1 IALIFTNRG
10 YLLKNKFAY
19 PLIYGPAL
27 LFILFGFTTD
37 LLIGPPILEYWGWT
51 YSIPENPLIYYLFS
65 AWTVIV
71 SLTASIMVFSYYFK
85 TEGMDKKQALY
96 LALGLFTP
104 LILSLVT
111 DFIFIKLS
119 IPIPEFTQTL
129 LTLGL
134 IFIVYG
140 IWRYNF
146 PLLTLT
152 LAAEKIISTMPNFLV
167 LLDPKGRVS
176 KINKSVISQLGYSE
190 KELLKQMI
198 YDIFSL
204 ENKSQLEKAI
214 KNGESFNGECTII
227 SNSGKAVDVLINL
240 APIYSIIKE
249 PTGFVIIGTDI
260 TQRKKALQEIVESEL
275 KFRSIIEQTSDG
287 VALANNKGKI
297 IYWNHALENITG
309 YSKDE
314 VTGLYL
320 YEILY
325 KMITLERKKLISKDS
340 IQKIFE
346 RAFASSKIPNKL
358 HMQEKLILR
367 ADGTSRDT
375 QVINFFLEKT
385 NPSLFCTVVRDISDR
400 KKAENILK

>member
-1 IALIFTNRG
+1 MFNEYSLISLLAAFTSFFIGNFIYFRNPENSLNRVIAIFSILVSFMALTEFAYRLVENPESALFWLKVSTLWPLIPAIMLQIALIFTNRG

-198 YDIFSL
+198 Y
-204 ENKSQLEKAI
+204 
-214 KNGESFNGECTII
+214 
-227 SNSGKAVDVLINL
+227 
-240 APIYSIIKE
+240 
-249 PTGFVIIGTDI
+249 
-260 TQRKKALQEIVESEL
+260 
-275 KFRSIIEQTSDG
+275 
-287 VALANNKGKI
+287 
-297 IYWNHALENITG
+297 
-309 YSKDE
+309 
-314 VTGLYL
+314 
-320 YEILY
+320 
-325 KMITLERKKLISKDS
+325 
-340 IQKIFE
+340 
-346 RAFASSKIPNKL
+346 
-358 HMQEKLILR
+358 
-367 ADGTSRDT
+367 
-375 QVINFFLEKT
+375 
-385 NPSLFCTVVRDISDR
+385 
-400 KKAENILK
+400 